1 MLELMK
7 ESGNIV
13 AVDEDY
19 KLYIKHVSQYILMD
33 LKILIQGEQVLISVS
48 LNISVNRRTSDHLSV
63 YTVEM
68 MAITTALQCIE
79 ETQIRFMF
87 SINIIEIIH
96 ISQTTGY
103 S

>member
-33 LKILIQGEQVLISVS
+33 LKILIQGEPVLISVS
-48 LNISVNRRTSDHLSV
+48 FNISVNRRTSDHLSV

-87 SINIIEIIH
+87 SIKIIEIIH

>member
-48 LNISVNRRTSDHLSV
+48 FNISVNRRTSDHLSV

>member
-1 MLELMK
+1 MK
-7 ESGNIV
+7 T
-13 AVDEDY
+13 DY

-68 MAITTALQCIE
+68 MAIATALQCIE
-79 ETQIRFMF
+79 ETQIRPFHLM
-87 SINIIEIIH
+87 H
-96 ISQTTGY
+96 IA
-103 S
+103 

>member
-13 AVDEDY
+13 AVVEDY

-33 LKILIQGEQVLISVS
+33 LKILIQREQVLISVS

-68 MAITTALQCIE
+68 MAITTALQSIE

>member
-19 KLYIKHVSQYILMD
+19 KLYNKHVSQYILMD